1 MDISLSKI
9 KSLFLNLDWVLIF
22 PLIPIISFGLITMFS
37 FVEVNTYFVRQLVW
51 LVISITIFFIFSAID
66 FKFLRRT
73 AVITWLYLISSGLL
87 LTLFTV
93 GSVFQGAQSWLDFGL
108 FSFQPAEFAKLVLVL
123 TLAKYFSRRHIEIQ
137 NIRHIIVSGIY
148 AFIVFML
155 VLFQP
160 DFGSAIIIFLIWFGM
175 VLVSGISKKH
185 LTAVFLLGTI
195 SVAFLWIFVFHDYQ
209 KARIMN
215 FIHPLQDIRGTGYN
229 AYQSMVAVGSGQVL
243 GKGVGYGTQSRLKF
257 LPEYQTDF
265 IFSAFSEEWGFF
277 GVIILFI
284 LYILFIFRILHNAV
298 KGATNFEILFGVGL
312 AIIFISHF
320 FVHVGM
326 NIGVLP
332 ITGLTMPFMSYG
344 GTNLLISFV
353 GLGILMSMRRYS
365 GATHSDVYKNEMV
378 GVQ

>member
-1 MDISLSKI
+1 
-9 KSLFLNLDWVLIF
+9 
-22 PLIPIISFGLITMFS
+22 MFS
-37 FVEVNTYFVRQLVW
+37 FVETNTYFFRQIVW
-51 LVISITIFFIFSAID
+51 LAISITAFLIFSVID

-73 AVITWLYLISSGLL
+73 AVITWLYLISAGLL
-87 LTLFTV
+87 LVLFTV

-148 AFIVFML
+148 AFIIFML

-185 LTAVFLLGTI
+185 LITVFLLGLI
-195 SVAFLWIFVFHDYQ
+195 STSFLWVFVFHDYQ
-209 KARIMN
+209 KARVLN
-215 FIHPLQDIRGTGYN
+215 FIHPMQDIRGTGYN
-229 AYQSMVAVGSGQVL
+229 AYQSMVAVGSGQFL

-265 IFSAFSEEWGFF
+265 IFAAYSEEWGFM
-277 GVIILFI
+277 GVLILFA
-284 LYILFIFRILHNAV
+284 LYILFIFRILFNAM
-298 KGATNFEILFGVGL
+298 KGATNFEVLFGVGL

-320 FVHVGM
+320 FVHIGM

-332 ITGLTMPFMSYG
+332 ITGLTLPFMSYG
-344 GTNLLISFV
+344 GTNLLISFI

-365 GATHSDVYKNEMV
+365 TATHRDVYKNEMV
-378 GVQ
+378 GV

>member
-1 MDISLSKI
+1 MNILSSKI
-9 KSLFLNLDWVLIF
+9 KSLFLNLDWFLLL
-22 PLIPIISFGLITMFS
+22 PLIPISCFGLITMFS
-37 FVEVNTYFVRQLVW
+37 FVETNTFFIRQIVW
-51 LVISITIFFIFSAID
+51 LCISVMAFLIFSMID

-73 AVITWLYLISSGLL
+73 AVIIWLYLISAGLL
-87 LTLFTV
+87 LVLFTV

-137 NIRHIIVSGIY
+137 NIRHIIVSGVY
-148 AFIVFML
+148 ALIIFLL

-185 LTAVFLLGTI
+185 LMIVFALGTI
-195 SVAFLWIFVFHDYQ
+195 SVAFLWIFIFHDYQ

-229 AYQSMVAVGSGQVL
+229 AYQSMVAIGSGQFL

-265 IFSAFSEEWGFF
+265 IFAAYAEEWGFL
-277 GVIILFI
+277 GVIILFC
-284 LYILFIFRILHNAV
+284 LYILFIFRILHNAI
-298 KGATNFEILFGVGL
+298 KGATNFEVLFGVGL

-320 FVHVGM
+320 FVHIGM

-332 ITGLTMPFMSYG
+332 ITGLTLPFMSYG
-344 GTNLLISFV
+344 GTNLLISFI

-365 GATHSDVYKNEMV
+365 RATHRDVYKNEMV
-378 GVQ
+378 GV

>member
-1 MDISLSKI
+1 MNFVLSKI
-9 KSLFLNLDWVLIF
+9 KNLFFNLDWILIF
-22 PLIPIISFGLITMFS
+22 PLIPIMAFGLTTMFS
-37 FVEVNTYFVRQLVW
+37 FVETNTFFYKQLTW
-51 LVISITIFFIFSAID
+51 LTISIIAFLICSSID

-73 AVITWLYLISSGLL
+73 AVITWLYLISASLL
-87 LTLFTV
+87 LVLFAA

-108 FSFQPAEFAKLVLVL
+108 FSFQPAELAKLVLVL

-137 NIRHIIVSGIY
+137 NIRHIIVSGVY
-148 AFIVFML
+148 AFIIFIL

-160 DFGSAIIIFLIWFGM
+160 DFGSAIIVFLIWLGM

-185 LTAVFLLGTI
+185 LLSVFLLGFAAT
-195 SVAFLWIFVFHDYQ
+195 AFLWIFVFQDYQ
-209 KARIMN
+209 KARIVN

-229 AYQSMVAVGSGQVL
+229 AYQSMVAVGSGQFL

-265 IFSAFSEEWGFF
+265 IFAAFSEEWGFV
-277 GVIILFI
+277 GVIILFV
-284 LYILFIFRILHNAV
+284 LYILFIFRILYNSI
-298 KGATNFEILFGVGL
+298 KGATNFEVLFGAGL

-320 FVHVGM
+320 FVHIGM

-332 ITGLTMPFMSYG
+332 ITGLTLPFMSYG

-365 GATHSDVYKNEMV
+365 SATHRDVYKNEMV
-378 GVQ
+378 GV

>member
-1 MDISLSKI
+1 MNIPFSKI
-9 KSLFLNLDWVLIF
+9 KNLFFNLDWVLIF
-22 PLIPIISFGLITMFS
+22 PLVPIICFGLITMFS
-37 FVEVNTYFVRQLVW
+37 FVEVNTYFFRQIVW
-51 LVISITIFFIFSAID
+51 LVISVTAFLIFSVID

-73 AVITWLYLISSGLL
+73 AVITWLYLISASLL
-87 LTLFTV
+87 LILFTV

-148 AFIVFML
+148 AFIIFML

-185 LTAVFLLGTI
+185 LVTVFLLGLV
-195 SVAFLWIFVFHDYQ
+195 SVSFLWIFVFHDYQ
-209 KARIMN
+209 KARVLN

-265 IFSAFSEEWGFF
+265 IFSAYAEEWGFI
-277 GVIILFI
+277 GVLILFA
-284 LYILFIFRILHNAV
+284 LYILFIFRILHNAM
-298 KGATNFEILFGVGL
+298 KGATNFEVLFGVGL

-344 GTNLLISFV
+344 GTNLLISFI

-365 GATHSDVYKNEMV
+365 TATHRDVYKNEMV
-378 GVQ
+378 GV

>member
-1 MDISLSKI
+1 MDLSFSKI
-9 KSLFLNLDWVLIF
+9 KSLFLNLDWILIF
-22 PLIPIISFGLITMFS
+22 PLIPIIAFGLTTMFS
-37 FVEVNTYFVRQLVW
+37 FVEVNTYFIRQIVW
-51 LVISITIFFIFSAID
+51 LSVSVIAFLVFSVID

-73 AVITWLYLISSGLL
+73 TVISWLYFISAALL
-87 LTLFTV
+87 LTLFMV

-148 AFIVFML
+148 AFIIFIL

-160 DFGSAIIIFLIWFGM
+160 DFGSAIIIFCIWFGM

-185 LTAVFLLGTI
+185 LITVFLLGLL
-195 SVAFLWIFVFHDYQ
+195 SAAFLWIFIFQDYQ
-209 KARIMN
+209 KARIVN
-215 FIHPLQDIRGTGYN
+215 FIHPLEDIRGTGYN

-257 LPEYQTDF
+257 LPEHQTDF
-265 IFSAFSEEWGFF
+265 IFSAYAEEWGFV
-277 GVIILFI
+277 GVLILFA
-284 LYILFIFRILHNAV
+284 LYLLFIFRILHNAI
-298 KGATNFEILFGVGL
+298 KGATNFEVLFGAGL

-365 GATHSDVYKNEMV
+365 QATHRDVYKNEMV
-378 GVQ
+378 GV

>member
-1 MDISLSKI
+1 MNIIPSKI
-9 KSLFLNLDWVLIF
+9 RSLFLNLDWFLIF
-22 PLIPIISFGLITMFS
+22 PLIPISCFGLITMFS
-37 FVEVNTYFVRQLVW
+37 FVETNTFFIRQLVW
-51 LVISITIFFIFSAID
+51 LLISITAFLIFSMID

-73 AVITWLYLISSGLL
+73 AVITWLYIISAGLL
-87 LTLFTV
+87 LVLFLV
-93 GSVFQGAQSWLDFGL
+93 GSAFQGAQSWLDFGL

-137 NIRHIIVSGIY
+137 NIRHIIVSGVY
-148 AFIVFML
+148 AFIIFLL

-185 LTAVFLLGTI
+185 LTIVFVLGVTAT
-195 SVAFLWIFVFHDYQ
+195 AFLWVFVFHDYQ

-215 FIHPLQDIRGTGYN
+215 FLHPLQDIQGTGYN
-229 AYQSMVAVGSGQVL
+229 AYQSMVAIGSGQFL

-265 IFSAFSEEWGFF
+265 IFAAYAEEWGFV
-277 GVIILFI
+277 GVIILFA
-284 LYILFIFRILHNAV
+284 LYILLIFRILYNALR
-298 KGATNFEILFGVGL
+298 GATNFEVLFGVGL

-320 FVHVGM
+320 FVHIGM

-332 ITGLTMPFMSYG
+332 ITGLTLPFMSYG
-344 GTNLLISFV
+344 GTNLLISYI

-365 GATHSDVYKNEMV
+365 RATHRDVYKNEMV
-378 GVQ
+378 GV

>member
-1 MDISLSKI
+1 MNTIFSKI
-9 KSLFLNLDWVLIF
+9 KNLFLSLDWLLIF
-22 PLIPIISFGLITMFS
+22 PLIPISAFGLITMFS
-37 FVEVNTYFVRQLVW
+37 FVESNTFFIRQLVW
-51 LVISITIFFIFSAID
+51 LFISIVVFLIFSAVD

-73 AVITWLYLISSGLL
+73 TVIIWLYLISAGSLL
-87 LTLFTV
+87 ILFAV
-93 GSVFQGAQSWLDFGL
+93 GSVFQGAKSWLDFGL
-108 FSFQPAEFAKLVLVL
+108 FSFQPAELSKLVLVL
-123 TLAKYFSRRHIEIQ
+123 VLAKYFSRRHTEIQ
-137 NIRHIIVSGIY
+137 NIRHIIVSGAY
-148 AFIVFML
+148 AFIIFIL

-185 LTAVFLLGTI
+185 LTIVFVLGIAAV
-195 SVAFLWIFVFHDYQ
+195 SFLWIFVFHDYQ
-209 KARIMN
+209 KDRIMN

-229 AYQSMVAVGSGQVL
+229 AYQSTVAIGSGQVL

-265 IFSAFSEEWGFF
+265 IFAAYAEEWGFF
-277 GVIILFI
+277 GVIILFF
-284 LYILFIFRILHNAV
+284 LYLLLIFRILFNAV
-298 KGATNFEILFGVGL
+298 RGATNFEILFGVGL

-332 ITGLTMPFMSYG
+332 ITGLTLPFMSYG
-344 GTNLLISFV
+344 GTNLLISYI

-365 GATHSDVYKNEMV
+365 AATHRDFYKNEV
-378 GVQ
+378 VI

>member
-1 MDISLSKI
+1 MTFVLNKI
-9 KSLFLNLDWVLIF
+9 KNLFFNLDWILIF
-22 PLIPIISFGLITMFS
+22 PLIPITAFGLITMFS
-37 FVEVNTYFVRQLVW
+37 FVETNTYFFRQLVW
-51 LVISITIFFIFSAID
+51 LGISVTVFLILSTID

-73 AVITWLYLISSGLL
+73 AVITWLYLISAGLL
-87 LTLFTV
+87 VILFAA

-108 FSFQPAEFAKLVLVL
+108 FSFQPAELAKLVLVL

-137 NIRHIIVSGIY
+137 NIRHIIVSGVY
-148 AFIVFML
+148 AFIIFIL

-160 DFGSAIIIFLIWFGM
+160 DFGSAIIIFLIWLGM

-185 LTAVFLLGTI
+185 LLTVFLLGFAAT
-195 SVAFLWIFVFHDYQ
+195 AFLWIFVFQDYQ
-209 KARIMN
+209 KARILN

-265 IFSAFSEEWGFF
+265 IFAAFSEEWGFI
-277 GVIILFI
+277 GVVLLFI
-284 LYILFIFRILHNAV
+284 LYILFIFRILYNSI
-298 KGATNFEILFGVGL
+298 KGATNFEVLFGVGL

-320 FVHVGM
+320 FVHIGM

-332 ITGLTMPFMSYG
+332 ITGLTLPFMSYG

-365 GATHSDVYKNEMV
+365 TATHRDVYKNEMV
-378 GVQ
+378 GV